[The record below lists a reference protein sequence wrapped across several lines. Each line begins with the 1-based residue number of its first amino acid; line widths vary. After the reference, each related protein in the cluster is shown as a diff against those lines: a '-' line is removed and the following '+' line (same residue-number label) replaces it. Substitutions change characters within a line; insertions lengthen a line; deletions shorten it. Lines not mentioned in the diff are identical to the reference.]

1 MECAALEKV
10 AAIFY
15 RRAVQIKNPEPD
27 DSSYSVRCRLFTQQ
41 ETPMTFNL
49 ADKSL
54 AERAALEDEK
64 SRLFELWQNNLGK
77 AKGEAAR
84 LFGERAKRKGKW
96 AEWVRTELDG
106 MSPPEFSNM
115 VRSEV
120 NRLMAANK

>member
-1 MECAALEKV
+1 M
-10 AAIFY
+10 
-15 RRAVQIKNPEPD
+15 
-27 DSSYSVRCRLFTQQ
+27 S
-41 ETPMTFNL
+41 FNL
-49 ADKSL
+49 ADKPL

-84 LFGERAKRKGKW
+84 LFGERGKRKGKW
-96 AEWVRTELDG
+96 AEWVRAELDG
-106 MSPPEFSNM
+106 MSPPEFANM